1 VADAIRLIA
10 SLRSHFEETRPMPT
24 ISLPSRCDRA
34 AAEALLPEMIAA
46 LDAGTLTID
55 ARECTQIGQA
65 MLQVL
70 VSARRTGD
78 GAVIEA
84 SSHLRETARRLGLSA
99 ELFDDAPATG
109 KGNCA

>member
-1 VADAIRLIA
+1 
-10 SLRSHFEETRPMPT
+10 
-24 ISLPSRCDRA
+24 
-34 AAEALLPEMIAA
+34 
-46 LDAGTLTID
+46 
-55 ARECTQIGQA
+55 

-84 SSHLRETARRLGLSA
+84 SPHLRETARRLGLSA

-109 KGNCA
+109 KGICA